1 MVDVSLRNINGK
13 QWSTEKRIYCVK
25 LYYKSHSY
33 TAVQKIFSGQNP
45 LSLVGSRSLN
55 RKGLLRTSTRNQR
68 TQNKD
73 PGGDEKHLKDNL

>member
-1 MVDVSLRNINGK
+1 MVSSGAQRSGSTVSSSTTSHTLTLLYRKNLRKI
-13 QWSTEKRIYCVK
+13 ST
-25 LYYKSHSY
+25 SQNFP
-33 TAVQKIFSGQNP
+33 ANP
-45 LSLVGSRSLN
+45 LSLAGSRSLN